1 MEYKIEENRINKLVF
16 DFLEDYFKNDEIHY
30 HHPYDQYRDEWGD
43 EVEGENPN
51 VIEYYIGDYYEDDL
65 LFRLYFKDYWT
76 GTNSTADKR
85 RSESPLLTITD
96 NNLENSLDGMF
107 SEQKV
112 WEEGLKIWFT
122 YKFDLKV
129 NRVR

>member
-16 DFLEDYFKNDEIHY
+16 DFLEDYFKSDEILY
-30 HHPYDQYRDEWGD
+30 LHPFDQYIDDDGD

-51 VIEYYIGDYYEDDL
+51 VIEYYIGDYYDDDL

-76 GTNSTADKR
+76 GTNAAGDKR

-122 YKFDLKV
+122 HKFDLKI
-129 NRVR
+129 NRIR